1 MYFKKIIISSL
12 LIAAY
17 CSLALSQ
24 SIRFPDA
31 AVVNILDY
39 EPNANDGQTDAT
51 TAIQQAIDE
60 HSIDLYRRFTLYF
73 PAGVYVISAPV
84 FADAYAGA
92 NEGGNGRGIVFQGE
106 GKDFTILKLTD
117 NNPLFQDNTA
127 PVPMVSTAGNNTTG
141 GWTAIS
147 FMNSIFDLTID
158 TGNGNPGAIGLR
170 FIANNQGTVK
180 RVRIRSGSPDRLGW
194 AGIDMERASIPGPA
208 LIKNVEI
215 IGFDFSIR
223 TGWAN
228 YGTTIEHLELKEARL
243 GGIRNESHIINIRRL
258 TAEGING
265 PAVINVNEDG
275 VLTIVDSRL
284 EGVNE
289 QTAIVNNGYLFARNI
304 EVAGYSNSLNDHGAI
319 TTGYLSEVRSGDLV
333 KLWEE
338 SPDTSIQLP
347 VLETP
352 EPAYD
357 PVENWVNVTEFG
369 YEPGSADAPNFN
381 DAGPAIQA
389 AIDFMNE
396 PGNEQST
403 TLYFEPG
410 DYRLGS
416 HITIYGNVKR
426 VIGNFATIWPKPE
439 IEKTTIPVFTIGE
452 TLYDTLVVERINF
465 APACCD
471 DRRRKNALF
480 LNNSQGD
487 VVFQHVYIGHGKAYE
502 KGNANGRL
510 FLEDVCA
517 LSQYYYVHTHR
528 EEVLPEAIPQFDFK
542 NQEVW
547 ARQFNPEQRET
558 KIEVDGG
565 QLWVLGLKTEE
576 PGIAVYA
583 KNNARVEI
591 LGGTILPSFE
601 VKDSV
606 PVIKIENAQGSFV
619 LAEHAG
625 WNNFNGGGFYKRII
639 EESRGQSHRKISR
652 GETPQRL
659 QGQNT
664 PVFVLPLYVAH
675 GGLQIQPSFMIEL
688 AGNLDFGEV
697 PVGQSE
703 QLSFTIRNIGN
714 STLDI
719 QEIIYP
725 DGFSGAQ
732 APFQLVAGDETNIT
746 VTFSPAALV
755 PYEGQVVVLSNAQS
769 GNDSIAVTGQPLP
782 SRIIALS
789 GALSF
794 PETAVGQTSERM
806 LNVRNEG
813 LGPLTVTS
821 INLPEGFQA
830 EPLDFTVPP
839 GGTQGVTVRFTPVQA
854 AVYAGLL
861 EVQSDATQG
870 NNILNIAGRG
880 TEPVGVQ
887 ADWLASSISVF
898 PNPANGSFKL
908 SVDNDRNG
916 ELGIRIIAPSGKQVF
931 QGKRVKAERKVEW
944 LFPANGW
951 AAGLYLL
958 EIRLGEAQAVQ
969 SLIITE

>member
-1 MYFKKIIISSL
+1 MQFLKLVFSGFL
-12 LIAAY
+12 LIA
-17 CSLALSQ
+17 CMDSALCQ
-24 SIRFPDA
+24 SIQFPDD
-31 AVVNILDY
+31 AVINILDY

-51 TAIQQAIDE
+51 AAIQQAIDE

-73 PAGVYVISAPV
+73 PAGVYSISAPV
-84 FADAYAGA
+84 FVDAYAGA
-92 NEGGNGRGIVFQGE
+92 SQGGNGKGIVFQGE

-127 PVPMVSTAGNNTTG
+127 PVPMVSTAGNTTTG

-158 TGNGNPGAIGLR
+158 TGSGNPGAIGLR

-180 RVRIRSGSPDRLGW
+180 RVRIRSGGPGKLGW

-215 IGFDFSIR
+215 IGFDYSIR

-228 YGTTIEHLELKEARL
+228 YGTTIEHLELREARL
-243 GGIRNESHIINIRRL
+243 GGIRNESHIINIRML
-258 TAEGING
+258 TTEGING
-265 PAVINVNEDG
+265 PAVINVNENG
-275 VLTIVDSRL
+275 VLTIVDSHL
-284 EGVNE
+284 EGENG

-304 EVAGYSNSLNDHGAI
+304 VVEGYSNSLNDHGAI
-319 TTGYLSEVRSGDLV
+319 TTGYLSEVRFGDMV

-338 SPDTSIQLP
+338 SPDTSIRLP

-352 EPAYD
+352 ELAYD
-357 PVENWVNVTEFG
+357 PVENWVNATDFG
-369 YEPGSADAPNFN
+369 YEPGSADEPNFN

-396 PGNEQST
+396 SGNEQLT
-403 TLYFEPG
+403 TLYLEPG

-416 HITIYGNVKR
+416 PITIYGNVKR
-426 VIGNFATIWPKPE
+426 IIGNFATIWPKPE
-439 IEKTTIPVFTIGE
+439 IEKTSIPVFAIEE
-452 TLYDTLVVERINF
+452 TTFDTLVIERINF

-471 DRRRKNALF
+471 DRRRMNALF
-480 LNNSQGD
+480 FNNSQGD
-487 VVFQHVYIGHGKAYE
+487 VVLQHVYIGHGKAYE
-502 KGNANGRL
+502 KGSANGRL

-517 LSQYYYVHTHR
+517 LSQYYYVHTNR

-542 NQEVW
+542 DQQVW
-547 ARQFNPEQRET
+547 ARQFDPEQRET

-565 QLWVLGLKTEE
+565 HLWVLGLKTEE

-583 KNNARVEI
+583 KNNARVEV

-659 QGQNT
+659 QDQNT

-675 GGLQIQPSFMIEL
+675 GGPQLQPSFRIEL
-688 AGNLDFGEV
+688 AGNLNFGEV
-697 PVGQSE
+697 PVGQSG
-703 QLSFTIRNIGN
+703 QLSFIVRNTGN
-714 STLDI
+714 STI
-719 QEIIYP
+719 SVQEVIYP
-725 DGFSGAQ
+725 DGFSGEQ
-732 APFQLVAGDETNIT
+732 GPFQLAAGDETSIAVDFNP
-746 VTFSPAALV
+746 SALV
-755 PYEGQVVVLSNAQS
+755 PYEGQVVVLSDAQS
-769 GNDSIAVTGQPLP
+769 GADSIAVTGQPLP

-789 GALSF
+789 GVLSF
-794 PETAVGQTSERM
+794 PETVVGQTSERM
-806 LNVRNEG
+806 LNVRNDG
-813 LGPLTVTS
+813 LGPLTVAGIS
-821 INLPEGFQA
+821 LPEGFQA
-830 EPLDFTVPP
+830 EPLGFSVPP
-839 GGTQGVTVRFTPVQA
+839 AGTQGVTIRFIPLQA
-854 AVYAGLL
+854 DIYSGLL

-887 ADWLASSISVF
+887 AYWLASSISVF
-898 PNPANGSFKL
+898 PNPATDSFQL
-908 SVDNDRNG
+908 SVDNDRTG
-916 ELGIRIIAPSGKQVF
+916 DLEIRIIAPSGKHVF
-931 QGKRVKAERKVEW
+931 QDNRTKAERKVEW
-944 LFPANGW
+944 LFPVNGW
-951 AAGLYLL
+951 IAGLYLL
-958 EIRLGEAQAVQ
+958 KIRQGGAQAT
-969 SLIITE
+969 LPFIISE